1 MRRLI
6 SLDNFES
13 MMRMLAVMKDLGIL
27 DGVEYL
33 VIWEKKPRLTLNRL
47 GNFEFQNPQ
56 EVYGV
61 TLNFWDE
68 GDRRLGSRRFVLAER
83 FDDEY

>member
-68 GDRRLGSRRFVLAER
+68 DGRRLGSRRFVLAER